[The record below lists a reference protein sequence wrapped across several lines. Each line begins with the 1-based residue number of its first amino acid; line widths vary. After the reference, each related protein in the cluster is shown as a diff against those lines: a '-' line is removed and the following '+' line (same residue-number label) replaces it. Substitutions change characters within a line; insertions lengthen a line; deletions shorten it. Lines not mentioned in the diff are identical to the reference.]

1 MARTH
6 LPLVPEAEESH
17 SGLIQ
22 VGELAQAVG
31 KTVRAIHHYEE
42 LGLLEPDARSKGRFR
57 LYDQDAVTRVRW
69 IAKLHDLGLSLTQ
82 IQEVVSTWEHSTS
95 AARANATI
103 REMYA
108 AKLEDTR
115 TQIERLHELEREL
128 EASIS
133 YLDACEPCDTT
144 LAKERGH
151 GAGNGRCSDHAGDKA
166 PEVGSCVTCDMR
178 ERDQEPELVAGL
190 LSRSKKFAGPQG
202 PRFGGSAHDAPT
214 GAGVGLQLIKTEDP
228 KR

>member
-17 SGLIQ
+17 TGLLQ

-82 IQEVVSTWEHSTS
+82 IQEVVATWEKSSS

-103 REMYA
+103 RAMYA
-108 AKLEDTR
+108 QKLDDTR
-115 TQIERLHELEREL
+115 AQIERLHELEAEL
-128 EASIS
+128 VASIA

-144 LAKERGH
+144 LVKELGH
-151 GAGNGRCSDHAGDKA
+151 ENGKGRCSDHAAEKA
-166 PEVGSCVTCDMR
+166 PAVGSCVTCDMR

-190 LSRSKKFAGPQG
+190 LSRSKKLHLVQSQSAGS
-202 PRFGGSAHDAPT
+202 PRGLP
-214 GAGVGLQLIKTEDP
+214 GAEDP